1 MSQLSLSSLTTDYL
15 NALRHERGC
24 AQTTCFTYA
33 SWLRHFQKWLGEN
46 GHDAEDMT
54 AFSAPILRAYFYAL
68 SSRDLRPRSIRSAFN
83 PLRGFGE
90 FLVFHHLLPDNPAKA
105 ITMPKKD
112 AARRL
117 TISPA
122 EVAALLDGVERL
134 HPLHRTALARAIV
147 YTFVFTGVRF
157 QEALDLKI
165 GDVSV
170 SGGTVLVACGKGSK
184 SRQLYPPQP
193 CMDALRQWLVERE
206 KMGCRHD
213 WLWAENRG
221 RRMGEM
227 GVRDLLEEVKAVA
240 GLRDHDNIKPHSLRH
255 AFATRMMANGA
266 SLKTIQS
273 SLGHSQLQTT
283 AIYIHAEEHE
293 TRKMAEFAALPVREP
308 KVIPSAPPP
317 PLKSGRAAGY
327 VQRRRHT
334 APARS

>member
-1 MSQLSLSSLTTDYL
+1 MSQLSLSTLTTDYL

-33 SWLRHFQKWLGEN
+33 SWLRHFRKWLGEN
-46 GHDAEDMT
+46 GHDAEDMA
-54 AFSAPILRAYFYAL
+54 AFSAPVLRAYFYAL
-68 SSRDLRPRSIRSAFN
+68 SSRELRPRSIRSAFN

-90 FLVFHHLLPDNPAKA
+90 FLVSHHLLPDNPAKA

-134 HPLHRTALARAIV
+134 HPPRRTVLARAII

-170 SGGTVLVACGKGSK
+170 SGGTVLVASGKGSK
-184 SRQLYPPQP
+184 SRQLYPPQL
-193 CMDALRQWLVERE
+193 CMDALRQWLAVRGE
-206 KMGCRHD
+206 CRHD

-221 RRMGEM
+221 RRVGEM
-227 GVRDLLEEVKAVA
+227 GVRDLLEEVKAIA

-293 TRKMAEFAALPVREP
+293 TRKMAEFAAMT
-308 KVIPSAPPP
+308 PSHTTPQPNPMPSPRHA
-317 PLKSGRAAGY
+317 LSVDYHR
-327 VQRRRHT
+327 QRRQR
-334 APARS
+334 PR